1 MSVRKLLKVVGIIS
15 FNRIDD
21 DFYVSVK
28 ELHSNAELLELNNIQ
43 IVSIEVGLWSPIT
56 WR

>member
-21 DFYVSVK
+21 DFYVNVAD
-28 ELHSNAELLELNNIQ
+28 LHSNAELLELNEIP
-43 IVSIEVGLWSPIT
+43 IISIEVGLWGPIT
-56 WR
+56 W